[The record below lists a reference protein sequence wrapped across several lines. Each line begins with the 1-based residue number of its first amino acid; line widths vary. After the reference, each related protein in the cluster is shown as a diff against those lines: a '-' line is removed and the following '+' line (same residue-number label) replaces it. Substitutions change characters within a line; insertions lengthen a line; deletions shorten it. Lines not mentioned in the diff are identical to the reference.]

1 MSKSNEKEVKQNYEN
16 FIDEKLSNNNPLEK
30 GRRKF
35 PLRESEIQQQN
46 IFYTPS
52 DPL

>member
-16 FIDEKLSNNNPLEK
+16 FINNLLEK

-35 PLRESEIQQQN
+35 PLKESEIQQQN